1 MVSVDLLEILSKK
14 LDEAEQLLLEIE
26 ETNDLSLE
34 SLFRFRSELVPLLC
48 KHIPPELCSETK
60 LWERIEEVQS
70 LIENV
75 NWALN
80 HERSANEDRR

>member
-34 SLFRFRSELVPLLC
+34 SLFRFELVPLLC